1 MKDNDIRQLSDY
13 LLKGG
18 ILLYDA
24 VSDNHDCK
32 AMIVLSAD
40 TLDGHYD
47 VKIEFEPKEGE
58 SDEL

>member
-1 MKDNDIRQLSDY
+1 MLNKDVKELSEY

-18 ILLYDA
+18 ILLYET

-32 AMIVLSAD
+32 AMIILSAD
-40 TLDGHYD
+40 TSDGHYD

-58 SDEL
+58 SDGL